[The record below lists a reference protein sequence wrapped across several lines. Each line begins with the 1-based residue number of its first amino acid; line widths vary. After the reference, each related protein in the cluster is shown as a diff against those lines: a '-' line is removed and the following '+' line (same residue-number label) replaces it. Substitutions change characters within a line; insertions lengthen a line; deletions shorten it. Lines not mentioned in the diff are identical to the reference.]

1 MSVKG
6 IDVSKWNGEVDFKKV
21 KKAGYDFVIINA
33 GYGRYLSQKDPYFE
47 TNYAN
52 AKAAGLGVG
61 AYWYSYAA
69 TATDA
74 RTEAETFAKVIA
86 GKQFDYPI
94 AFDIEDKSQNYLP
107 NNVIND
113 MCDAFIG
120 YLEKQGYYV
129 CLYTFRAFLNSH
141 ISDATLSKYD
151 LWLADWGP
159 TPGYNGPIGMWQYSD
174 SGKVTGIKGAV
185 DLNVAYKDYPT
196 LIKSKGFNGFPK
208 SASSTSKTTP
218 EVKKSAKKGDVN
230 GDGATDK
237 KDIDLVA
244 AHIKGTKKLSGDK
257 LKMADAN
264 GDGKVNVTD
273 ITVIAAEAKKETSK
287 KEESKKDKAY
297 ISYTIAY
304 GDTLI
309 GIAKKYNTSVIE
321 LAEINSIK
329 DVNKIYAGQVIKIPK
344 K

>member
-1 MSVKG
+1 MSAKG
-6 IDVSKWNGEVDFKKV
+6 IDVSKWNGAVDFKKV

-94 AFDIEDKSQNYLP
+94 AFDLEHITQNYLP

-120 YLEKQGYYV
+120 YLEKLGYYV
-129 CLYTFRAFLNSH
+129 CLYTFTAFLRSH
-141 ISDATLSKYD
+141 ISDVTLSKYD
-151 LWLADWGP
+151 LWLADWAAKP
-159 TPGYNGPIGMWQYSD
+159 SYNGPIGMWQYSE
-174 SGKVTGIKGAV
+174 SGKVSGIKGSV
-185 DLNVAYKDYPT
+185 DLNVAYKDYPAI
-196 LIKSKGFNGFPK
+196 IKSKGFNGYPK
-208 SASSTSKTTP
+208 ETPATVSKATP
-218 EVKKSAKKGDVN
+218 EVKKPAKKGDVN
-230 GDGATDK
+230 GDGVTDK
-237 KDIDLVA
+237 KDVTLVLD
-244 AHIKGTKKLSGDK
+244 HVKGTKKLSGNK
-257 LKMADAN
+257 VKMADAN
-264 GDGKVNVTD
+264 GDGKVDVKDVTA
-273 ITVIAAEAKKETSK
+273 IAAEAKKEEPK
-287 KEESKKDKAY
+287 KAKVY

-309 GIAKKYNTSVIE
+309 GIAKKYNASVIE
-321 LAEINSIK
+321 LAEINGIK
-329 DVNKIYAGQVIKIPK
+329 NVNKIYAGQVIRIPK

>member
-1 MSVKG
+1 MVKG
-6 IDVSKWNGEVDFKKV
+6 IDVSKWNGEIDFKKV
-21 KKAGYDFVIINA
+21 KKAGYDFVMINA

-94 AFDIEDKSQNYLP
+94 AFDLEDMSQNYLP
-107 NNVIND
+107 NNVINN

-129 CLYTFRAFLNSH
+129 CLYTFTSFLKNH

-151 LWLADWGP
+151 LWLADWATNPSYKGP
-159 TPGYNGPIGMWQYSD
+159 VGMHQYSD
-174 SGKVTGIKGAV
+174 TGKVTGIKGPV
-185 DLNVAYKDYPT
+185 DLNVAYKDYPKI
-196 LIKSKGFNGFPK
+196 IKSNGFNGFPK
-208 SASSTSKTTP
+208 ESSATVSKATP
-218 EVKKSAKKGDVN
+218 EVKKPVKKGDIN
-230 GDGATDK
+230 GDGVADK
-237 KDIDLVA
+237 KDIDLVLG
-244 AHIKGTKKLSGDK
+244 HIKGTKKLSGNK
-257 LKMADAN
+257 VKMADVN
-264 GDGKVNVTD
+264 GDGKVNVSD
-273 ITVIAAEAKKETSK
+273 ITVIAAEAKKTK
-287 KEESKKDKAY
+287 KEEPKKAPVY

-309 GIAKKYNTSVIE
+309 GIAKKYNASVIE
-321 LAEINSIK
+321 LAEINKIK

>member
-6 IDVSKWNGEVDFKKV
+6 IDVSKWNGEIDFKKV
-21 KKAGYDFVIINA
+21 KKAGYDFVMINA

-61 AYWYSYAA
+61 VYWYSYAA

-94 AFDIEDKSQNYLP
+94 AFDLEDMSQNYLP
-107 NNVIND
+107 NNVINA

-129 CLYTFRAFLNSH
+129 CLYTFTSFLKNH

-151 LWLADWGP
+151 LWLADWATKP
-159 TPGYNGPIGMWQYSD
+159 SYEGPIGMHQYSD
-174 SGKVTGIKGAV
+174 VGKVTGIKGPV

-208 SASSTSKTTP
+208 ETPAAVSKATP
-218 EVKKSAKKGDVN
+218 KVKKPAKKGDVN
-230 GDGATDK
+230 GDGVADK
-237 KDIDLVA
+237 KDIDLVLG
-244 AHIKGTKKLSGDK
+244 HIKGTKKLSGDK
-257 LKMADAN
+257 VKMADVN
-264 GDGKVNVTD
+264 GDCKVNVSD
-273 ITVIAAEAKKETSK
+273 ITVIAAEAKKTK
-287 KEESKKDKAY
+287 KEEPKKAPVY

-309 GIAKKYNTSVIE
+309 GIAKKYNASVIE